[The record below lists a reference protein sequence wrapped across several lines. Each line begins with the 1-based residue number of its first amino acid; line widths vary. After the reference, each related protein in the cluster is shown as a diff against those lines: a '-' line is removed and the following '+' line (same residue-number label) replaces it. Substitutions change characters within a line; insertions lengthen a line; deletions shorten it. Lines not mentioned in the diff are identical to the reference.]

1 MKPIKTLNPFS
12 EGEQHSTSKVI
23 IQGQTRQF
31 LNKVTFKYPNLVK
44 SIKDNLF
51 VWISRISYACL
62 KESEKKVRVRDGGS
76 TFFRTIERGRDEG
89 AVSPESRRRF
99 RSIELTRKK
108 DELEKAKSRQ
118 RYYELPELK
127 HSID

>member
-1 MKPIKTLNPFS
+1 M
-12 EGEQHSTSKVI
+12 
-23 IQGQTRQF
+23 
-31 LNKVTFKYPNLVK
+31 
-44 SIKDNLF
+44 
-51 VWISRISYACL
+51 